1 MLRTL
6 LRRGTV
12 EKVARGLYR
21 LTDADPGELES
32 VAAVCARAP
41 RAIACLLTALQ
52 IHGIGTRLTPEVWI
66 GLPHGSRPPRT
77 TVARIRAVR
86 FSDRFLTVGVS
97 AIRVEGVP
105 ARITDPSRTIVDC
118 LRLTALID
126 RETAFEALREGLRGG
141 QVSPSGLLRTARLC
155 GVHDR
160 VRGILEILTA

>member
-1 MLRTL
+1 M
-6 LRRGTV
+6 
-12 EKVARGLYR
+12 
-21 LTDADPGELES
+21 
-32 VAAVCARAP
+32 
-41 RAIACLLTALQ
+41 
-52 IHGIGTRLTPEVWI
+52 WI

-126 RETAFEALREGLRGG
+126 RETAFEAVREGLRGD
-141 QVSPSGLLRTARLC
+141 QVETA
-155 GVHDR
+155 
-160 VRGILEILTA
+160 IQN